1 MKTQNTGIDNKQV
14 ESLTS
19 SNIEDWLVAYLAE
32 LLDIEPEMV
41 DIQTPFANY
50 GLDSAAA
57 VVMVGDIENWL
68 NQKLRES
75 LLFDYPTIEKVAAYL
90 AK

>member
-1 MKTQNTGIDNKQV
+1 MKTQNPEIDNQQV
-14 ESLTS
+14 KSLTS
-19 SNIEDWLVAYLAE
+19 NNIEDWLVAYLAE

-68 NQKLRES
+68 NRKLRES
-75 LLFDYPTIEKVAAYL
+75 LLFDYPTIEKVAAHL
-90 AK
+90 AN